1 MDRFFFIRK
10 RNRSKTMPFKR
21 AVQLDFLLV
30 TRASFLLFV
39 SSLVHFLLL
48 LFFFFLPSFFFLSS
62 FCFPSLSIDVPGKLS
77 GRQCRRWLIIFFLKF
92 YSFFSL
98 FFQLICPVSSYRVL
112 PDITGFCLLLLGL
125 I

>member
-1 MDRFFFIRK
+1 
-10 RNRSKTMPFKR
+10 MPFKR

-30 TRASFLLFV
+30 TRAQFSFIRFV
-39 SSLVHFLLL
+39 FGPFSFVVV
-48 LFFFFLPSFFFLSS
+48 FFLPSFFFLSS
-62 FCFPSLSIDVPGKLS
+62 FCFPSLSIDVPGKLT

-98 FFQLICPVSSYRVL
+98 FFQLTCPVSSYRVL